1 MMKLINPFILFLL
14 TLSVT
19 NGWAL
24 PVSTLQPNMPVVKQ
38 QVTPITNSKISYKIT
53 MATDHSFGYDI
64 YRDGRLLVHQP
75 VIPCVAG
82 TKGFRNRSDAQ
93 KTALLVIQK
102 IRHGI
107 MPPTVSKNEL
117 QAIGVVQ

>member
-1 MMKLINPFILFLL
+1 MNLMKPFILLLL
-14 TLSVT
+14 TLPVA

-24 PVSTLQPNMPVVKQ
+24 PLSGLQDSMPVVQKQ
-38 QVTPITNSKISYKIT
+38 VSPPAKGKISYKIT
-53 MATDHSFGYDI
+53 MASDHSFGYDI
-64 YRDGRLLVHQP
+64 YRDGRLLIHQP

-82 TKGFRNRSDAQ
+82 TKGFRNKSDAQ

-107 MPPTVSKNEL
+107 MPPTVSKNEM
-117 QAIGVVQ
+117 QAIGVMP

>member
-1 MMKLINPFILFLL
+1 MNLMNPFILFLL
-14 TLSVT
+14 TLPVT

-24 PVSTLQPNMPVVKQ
+24 PVSTLQHKMPVVQKQ
-38 QVTPITNSKISYKIT
+38 VSPPAKGKISYKIST
-53 MATDHSFGYDI
+53 AADHSFGYDI
-64 YRDGRLLVHQP
+64 YQDGRLLVHQP
-75 VIPCVAG
+75 VIPCVSG
-82 TKGFRNRSDAQ
+82 TRGFTKKTDAQ

-102 IRHGI
+102 IRRGI